1 MIILRR
7 ILCKRQLKF
16 NENKSKMIG
25 VFLMNNILVRN
36 NVKILGEGDRTIIFA
51 HGFGCDQNMWR
62 YITPFFEKNYQIILF
77 DHVGSGNS
85 DLTAYDFEK
94 YSTLHGYAQD
104 VLDILETLKLKN
116 VIFIGHSV
124 SSMIGMLASIERPEY
139 FSKMI
144 MIGPSPCYINE
155 GDIYHGGFEEKDVLE
170 LLTMM
175 EMNYFSWASFMA
187 PLGMKNPDVPALT
200 EELEKSFTRSNPLI
214 TRQFAETTFFSDHRA
229 DLDKVTTPT
238 LIMQCSDDSIVPLVV
253 GNYLHEHMKN
263 STLYLME
270 AKGHYP
276 HLSHPKETISYIN
289 NFLLT

>member
-1 MIILRR
+1 M
-7 ILCKRQLKF
+7 
-16 NENKSKMIG
+16 ST
-25 VFLMNNILVRN
+25 VLVRN
-36 NVKILGEGDRTIIFA
+36 HVKVLGEGDKTIIFA

-62 YITPFFEKNYQIILF
+62 YITPFFEKNYRVVLF

-104 VLDILETLKLKN
+104 VLDIIETLKLN
-116 VIFIGHSV
+116 DVIFVGHSV
-124 SSMIGMLASIERPEY
+124 SSMIGMLASIERPESFY
-139 FSKMI
+139 KLV
-144 MIGPSPCYINE
+144 MIGPSPRYIND
-155 GDIYHGGFEEKDVLE
+155 GDKYHGGFEKNDVLE

-175 EMNYFSWASFMA
+175 EMNYLSWASFMA
-187 PLGMKNPDVPALT
+187 PLGMNNPEVPALT
-200 EELEKSFTRSNPLI
+200 AELENSFTRSNPII

-229 DLDKVTTPT
+229 DLGQAKVST
-238 LIMQCSDDSIVPLVV
+238 LIMQCSDDSIVPLMV

-276 HLSHPKETISYIN
+276 HLSHPQETINCIN
-289 NFLLT
+289 NFLT